1 MKWTGVEKCE
11 SGSTAET
18 LPEGAPYTPEPVHIS
33 PIRNSN
39 IEIYLKKRRFDRNE
53 TLMPPT
59 FKGTGTEGQV
69 SVGGR
74 ADGGGQAMNPDRLRE
89 IQTAVHCS
97 HSKIPNKS
105 ELRALCIQRA
115 MLSDDDGDRPI
126 HVAVA
131 REDLKIVRKL
141 CVLMLR
147 NSISIDLTNF
157 LRQTPLHLAVILG
170 NAEMVRLLL
179 RCGAAVT
186 LRDRNGNSV
195 FHLAVK
201 ANANAEVLQ
210 LLLTQPQSK
219 TVINS
224 MDHEGYSAL
233 HYAVFKNNQTAVK
246 YIHQYGANMNIVD
259 GKSGRSALIHAV
271 LDQNAEMVSLLLE
284 CGASA
289 ETQDYSG
296 RSAFELALQS
306 SNAQIYK
313 LLENRITVNELS
325 TTSYPK
331 SDSPKN
337 VFEYNIAPSVNKAV
351 KRTLNQ
357 VTVVK
362 VKKTSDAKRSTRL
375 EKQNFAVKGQE
386 EMNS

>member
-1 MKWTGVEKCE
+1 MKWTGVEQCAN
-11 SGSTAET
+11 GSPAEI

-39 IEIYLKKRRFDRNE
+39 FEIYLKKRRFDSNE
-53 TLMPPT
+53 TLMPPVSKRT
-59 FKGTGTEGQV
+59 GQV

-74 ADGGGQAMNPDRLRE
+74 AEGGGQAMNPDRLRE

-97 HSKIPNKS
+97 HKKIRNKS

-233 HYAVFKNNQTAVK
+233 HYAVLKNNQ
-246 YIHQYGANMNIVD
+246 
-259 GKSGRSALIHAV
+259 
-271 LDQNAEMVSLLLE
+271 
-284 CGASA
+284 
-289 ETQDYSG
+289 
-296 RSAFELALQS
+296 
-306 SNAQIYK
+306 
-313 LLENRITVNELS
+313 
-325 TTSYPK
+325 
-331 SDSPKN
+331 
-337 VFEYNIAPSVNKAV
+337 
-351 KRTLNQ
+351 
-357 VTVVK
+357 
-362 VKKTSDAKRSTRL
+362 
-375 EKQNFAVKGQE
+375 
-386 EMNS
+386 